1 MVSCSMF
8 VISGRWSDRPPGLLP
23 TRQGRGLWPRPG
35 RTGLSAPVFG
45 SVLEAHGGA
54 SGEADLKVT
63 HDIGVA
69 RQRRGGFL
77 RLRRA
82 GSETS
87 KVGSVLRHD
96 LFLMA
101 FQSSMISSAAFDLGS
116 VSTTP
121 RPVEAAC

>member
-1 MVSCSMF
+1 MF
-8 VISGRWSDRPPGLLP
+8 SFLAGGRIGRRGFSPLGKDAVYGLD
-23 TRQGRGLWPRPG
+23 QGGLDCQP
-35 RTGLSAPVFG
+35 PVFG
-45 SVLEAHGGA
+45 SVLEAHGVA

-82 GSETS
+82 RGETS
-87 KVGSVLRHD
+87 EVGSVLRHDD

-101 FQSSMISSAAFDLGS
+101 FQSSTISSAAFDLGS

>member
-1 MVSCSMF
+1 MVSCSMLSF
-8 VISGRWSDRPPGLLP
+8 LAGGRIGRRGFSPLGKDAVYGLD
-23 TRQGRGLWPRPG
+23 QGGLDCQP
-35 RTGLSAPVFG
+35 PVFG
-45 SVLEAHGGA
+45 SVLEAHGVA

-77 RLRRA
+77 RLRRV

-101 FQSSMISSAAFDLGS
+101 CQSSMISSAAFDLGS